1 MRPKTINKIN
11 VVNPPKPTK
20 ELSHI
25 AFVAN
30 SSASIYQ
37 FRRGIIKALMKAGF
51 KVTCIV
57 PEDSFTNRLIHEKYS
72 IKLIEMHGYTR
83 NLFKENLYYR
93 QLKSYYKSLQPD
105 LIIHYTIKPNIW
117 GTLAADSLGIRNIA
131 VLTGLGYFPDILN
144 STLRKAVAYLYRKAL
159 QKSNEVWFL
168 NKEDQNYFRSRNW
181 LKNVKS
187 KVLPSEGVDTSH
199 FAYEPMP
206 PSGGTIKVL
215 YAGRLIRQKGVYEY
229 AAAAKT
235 LQVQNAK
242 IECSILGFLE
252 RKNPDAVALSDLE
265 TWRKEGFIDYLG
277 ETHDVRPYLAKC
289 DILVL
294 PSSYREGVSRI
305 LLEAMSI
312 GRPIIT
318 TDNVGC
324 GLLVEHLKNGFLIP
338 QKSPAAL
345 VEALQFF
352 ASLSYEER
360 VKMGRKGR
368 TIVQSNYEETIVIE
382 EYFKYIRS
390 IA

>member
-277 ETHDVRPYLAKC
+277 ETHDVRPYLANC